1 MNKKFKKIA
10 DKAGF
15 VFWGK
20 ESWRPRGQVIDWSSD
35 YDNELNQ
42 FGEFL
47 VADIANWLKEN
58 SENGN
63 ELAKKLIAEYGK
75 KENLTKNQTIVG

>member
-35 YDNELNQ
+35 YDKELNQ
-42 FGEFL
+42 FGDLL
-47 VADIANWLKEN
+47 VTEIANWLKEN
-58 SENGN
+58 STEGN
-63 ELAKKLIAEYGK
+63 ELAKKLLAEYNEK
-75 KENLTKNQTIVG
+75 